1 MQKLQRN
8 YYCEFFIYDKGIK
21 NGKLTEVVTVAYPTE
36 LNLNLSLGSYNT
48 PSSAHLQF
56 VNLSKQIQGKLWRD
70 VFVNNAVKD
79 ITFNLY
85 AGYGNSLSL
94 VYMGYID
101 ECISYRQSGSTEWL
115 TEIKATATGTNV
127 YYNGLVNATFVK
139 GTETSDILQYML
151 NQNGTVKLG
160 CLSFSLD
167 KPIAKNH
174 TYIGQPMDLIGRNF
188 GDFRIFID
196 NNELHI
202 LGNNEVIANE
212 RLIITDETG
221 LLGSPKRANVFL
233 EIDMVFEPQASL
245 GRLATLKSQSMPQFN
260 KDYSIISIKHYG
272 TISPTK
278 SGTLITSL
286 TLAEITGEVKK
297 VPRQGKKTYTGETTT
312 SGWQKPVKG
321 KVTSP
326 FGNRTH
332 PISGE
337 KNKKHDGIDIG
348 ANLNTPVVAA
358 AAGKVT
364 MTNWYNGY
372 GKCVQMDNGT
382 SEGKKITTLYGH
394 LNSWCVK
401 NGAIVLKGQTIGYV
415 GSTGYSKGPHLHFEV
430 RENGVPVDPK
440 KYIGT
445 F

>member
-21 NGKLTEVVTVAYPTE
+21 NGKLTEVVTVTYPTT
-36 LNLNLSLGSYNT
+36 LNLNLSVGSYNT

-94 VYMGYID
+94 AYMGYID

-115 TEIKATATGTNV
+115 TEIKAIPSGGSI
-127 YYNGLVNATFVK
+127 YQNGLVNATFVK

-188 GDFRIFID
+188 SNYRIFID

-221 LLGSPKRANVFL
+221 LLGSPKRANAFL

-286 TLAEITGEVKK
+286 TLAEITGEIKK
-297 VPRQGKKTYTGETTT
+297 VPRQEKKTYTGTNT
-312 SGWQKPVKG
+312 STWEKPVNG

-326 FGNRTH
+326 YGNRTD
-332 PISGE
+332 PINGQKGKFHS
-337 KNKKHDGIDIG
+337 GIDIG
-348 ANLNTPVVAA
+348 APANTPIKAPA
-358 AAGKVT
+358 NGKVT
-364 MTNWYNGY
+364 MANFYGGY
-372 GKCVQMDNGT
+372 GKTIQLDNGT
-382 SEGKKITTLYGH
+382 INGKKVTSLFGHMSSWAVKIGDTVTT
-394 LNSWCVK
+394 
-401 NGAIVLKGQTIGYV
+401 GQIIGYV
-415 GSTGYSKGPHLHFEV
+415 GSTGRATGPHLHFEV
-430 RENGVPVDPK
+430 RENGNTIDPK